1 MWHSVLATQ
10 KDGVR
15 FTNRKLKECSK
26 TIKLLK
32 DEYEKQQQELLSAA
46 LTVMATYVPVVEQ
59 LCTIISELDV
69 LTAFAHVAASAP
81 ASYVRPTLTPAGS
94 GELELTQCRHP
105 CIETVEGA
113 SFVPNDVNFSGD
125 SRFIIITGPNM
136 GGKSTYIRSVGIS
149 VLMCQI
155 GSFVPCES
163 ARVPITHAIYARIGA
178 SDNQL
183 RGVSTFM
190 AEMLETATILHAAD
204 SKSLIIIDELGRG
217 TSTSDGF
224 GLAWAISEHISTKIR
239 APCLFA
245 THFHELTEL
254 CTHCTGVKNRHVTAH
269 IENDKLTLL
278 YQVMDGACDQSFGI
292 HVAEIA
298 NFPADVVNM
307 AREKA
312 KELEMFEN
320 ATSSSGAQFI
330 CIAISALFS
339 WGTTCL
345 RLCRS
350 KACSSVERR

>member
-1 MWHSVLATQ
+1 
-10 KDGVR
+10 
-15 FTNRKLKECSK
+15 
-26 TIKLLK
+26 
-32 DEYEKQQQELLSAA
+32 
-46 LTVMATYVPVVEQ
+46 
-59 LCTIISELDV
+59 
-69 LTAFAHVAASAP
+69 
-81 ASYVRPTLTPAGS
+81 
-94 GELELTQCRHP
+94 
-105 CIETVEGA
+105 
-113 SFVPNDVNFSGD
+113 
-125 SRFIIITGPNM
+125 
-136 GGKSTYIRSVGIS
+136 
-149 VLMCQI
+149 
-155 GSFVPCES
+155 
-163 ARVPITHAIYARIGA
+163 
-178 SDNQL
+178 
-183 RGVSTFM
+183 M

-254 CTHCTGVKNRHVTAH
+254 CTHCSGVKNRHVTAH

-320 ATSSSGAQFI
+320 ATSSSGVQFI
-330 CIAISALFS
+330 CIAIFS
-339 WGTTCL
+339 LVFLGHHLLTPL
-345 RLCRS
+345 QV
-350 KACSSVERR
+350 KSVFERRTEVVSWMLKVKVATILWRAES